1 MMVALS
7 QISIIA
13 LLCFILLIDA
23 STIVPQ
29 NSFLIR
35 NKPDG
40 QQRKKLIPVC
50 KENVVIVGQ
59 EIQSAERLGPL
70 KLCFC
75 GAIATM
81 FGDFIMHPIDTIK
94 IVQQATG
101 VGKKLNF
108 AAAVRQILSGPAG
121 VLGFYSGVVPYL
133 ISDGTCGAI
142 KFASFEV
149 SKVFLLTQLPTHL
162 SPLADF
168 VAAAG
173 SMITSSFI
181 LVPGEVIK
189 TRLQTGMIKS
199 MAEGVS
205 SILRTEGIMGLFAG
219 YYATLIRDLPYTIL
233 ELGIYENIK
242 TLIRR
247 HNLHQKNPDQQSGV
261 GSISQSEE
269 LLAAAVTGG
278 FVALVTTPLDL
289 VKTKLMMQSTSGGAY
304 TGFLDALRSIYGS
317 GGMPA
322 LFVGSLARVTWLLP
336 FTTIYLGVYEAS
348 KRLLIQQQIAAK
360 QARVQ

>member
-1 MMVALS
+1 M
-7 QISIIA
+7 IA
-13 LLCFILLIDA
+13 
-23 STIVPQ
+23 
-29 NSFLIR
+29 
-35 NKPDG
+35 
-40 QQRKKLIPVC
+40 
-50 KENVVIVGQ
+50 
-59 EIQSAERLGPL
+59 
-70 KLCFC
+70 
-75 GAIATM
+75 
-81 FGDFIMHPIDTIK
+81 
-94 IVQQATG
+94 
-101 VGKKLNF
+101 
-108 AAAVRQILSGPAG
+108 
-121 VLGFYSGVVPYL
+121 
-133 ISDGTCGAI
+133 
-142 KFASFEV
+142 
-149 SKVFLLTQLPTHL
+149 
-162 SPLADF
+162 
-168 VAAAG
+168 
-173 SMITSSFI
+173 SSFI

-247 HNLHQKNPDQQSGV
+247 HNLHQKNPSQQSGV

-348 KRLLIQQQIAAK
+348 KRLLLQQQIAAK